1 MASQLQFIEP
11 AGKKLTTTSISKSV
25 SSEQYGSTRSI
36 AAGLCSLRDQNSER
50 QNRRHSLNLA
60 SASPLPQNQRVAAII
75 QSTGHSTS
83 TSAFINRFTS
93 SQLLQ
98 NQHQHL
104 FASAPGSSATLQQP
118 QRSRPQ
124 VPLFSQS
131 TGSVPRTPNMVIQDM
146 DLFDEFTAF
155 EGGASTQTPYSSVF
169 SSPAVPTMYDPPN
182 NMSSSSSINMGTVS
196 PKDLFLRDS
205 LASAPNS
212 AAYTNLTTPST
223 FNESPAFEHYD
234 DSPYVPDDGL
244 IDPVQGDPWFS
255 LFPEESNVQQPHLDQ
270 SPLIVEEELD
280 LSEQREVAGQLAQK
294 VYNGR
299 KPASSTSPLSAH
311 SGIRKRDKAL
321 PPIIVDDPNDIPA
334 MKRAR
339 NTLAARKSRQRKMQK
354 MEDLEDQ
361 LAKALQERDHW
372 KAIALRRGGGP

>member
-11 AGKKLTTTSISKSV
+11 AGKTLTTKSSTTSV
-25 SSEQYGSTRSI
+25 SSEQYDSTRSI

-50 QNRRHSLNLA
+50 
-60 SASPLPQNQRVAAII
+60 
-75 QSTGHSTS
+75 
-83 TSAFINRFTS
+83 S
-93 SQLLQ
+93 SYPYFLQ

-104 FASAPGSSATLQQP
+104 FASAPGSPATLQQP

-169 SSPAVPTMYDPPN
+169 SSPAVPTINQNLDP
-182 NMSSSSSINMGTVS
+182 
-196 PKDLFLRDS
+196 
-205 LASAPNS
+205 
-212 AAYTNLTTPST
+212 
-223 FNESPAFEHYD
+223 
-234 DSPYVPDDGL
+234 
-244 IDPVQGDPWFS
+244 
-255 LFPEESNVQQPHLDQ
+255 
-270 SPLIVEEELD
+270 SPLVADEELD
-280 LSEQREVAGQLAQK
+280 FSEQREIAGQLAQK
-294 VYNGR
+294 ADNRR
-299 KPASSTSPLSAH
+299 KPASTSPLSAP

-321 PPIIVDDPNDIPA
+321 PPIIVEDPNDISA

-372 KAIALRRGGGP
+372 KAIALRRGGGQ